1 MNKNNNFIL
10 KRIQNFLYSFYA
22 KEIEDARL
30 GEIYDGLVKALM
42 QDIGKYW
49 SKSKKS
55 FDDKEV
61 YLLSFEYS
69 PGKFIENAIESL
81 DYKKEVDECLKLLN
95 ISMVDLLNYE
105 KEASLGN
112 SDIGIGSWYLMKEL
126 SKNKIKSMAYAL
138 RYESGGMKQVIRD
151 GRQFINPNEWLSV
164 GYKWEHKKAFS
175 YLLNIEGKKTKAV
188 AYDMPIF
195 NNENNFVNTLRLWK
209 AESINKIDYLNL
221 SSGDFKS
228 AYDDYIDNNSLTQFL
243 YLDNS
248 TYEGKLFRLK
258 QEYFYSVSTIQD
270 IFRRYFKKNRD
281 IRDIKNKIK
290 IILAD
295 IHPSLAIIEFIRALN
310 QGYNLEIKECI
321 EISKKVFVHIGFL
334 VTSDSKESY
343 DLSLIKSIDSSFY
356 DIILKLDDFVK
367 ENRNLSIIEDDQLK
381 YDRINYCFVDS
392 YYYLS
397 KIFVDNY
404 KEEGVKFSY
413 LNFGVDRYLYSD
425 SNNLLFK
432 KSLENYGINIVNKD
446 SVRKLENFKNY
457 NVFYDEI
464 EEVKF
469 KNKLNLIKEFKLDG
483 FDRVNPYSIFD
494 MQLAMFHEAKRQ
506 LLNAISIASIYYKLK
521 DNSNILISPTTY
533 IFSGKAND
541 GYFMAKEI
549 IKFILALKHMI
560 DKDKLIKEK
569 LKIIFIEDANVERL
583 RKIYPAC
590 DLYSNLSLPIFDN
603 QSFHMLNSIFNLSNV
618 ISSKGGIISNIE
630 KKNEIYTFGE
640 TYEEIEK
647 IKNEHAYDAR
657 EFYYKNYIIKRT
669 IDNLINEDYSNL
681 PYNFKNIYDYLISYN
696 DSFFIF
702 KDHDSLL
709 DMRFK
714 ISKDYLDKKKWI
726 DKEIDNILW
735 ANEFNLDKN
744 LEKLK

>member
-1 MNKNNNFIL
+1 
-10 KRIQNFLYSFYA
+10 
-22 KEIEDARL
+22 
-30 GEIYDGLVKALM
+30 
-42 QDIGKYW
+42 
-49 SKSKKS
+49 
-55 FDDKEV
+55 
-61 YLLSFEYS
+61 
-69 PGKFIENAIESL
+69 
-81 DYKKEVDECLKLLN
+81 
-95 ISMVDLLNYE
+95 
-105 KEASLGN
+105 
-112 SDIGIGSWYLMKEL
+112 
-126 SKNKIKSMAYAL
+126 
-138 RYESGGMKQVIRD
+138 
-151 GRQFINPNEWLSV
+151 
-164 GYKWEHKKAFS
+164 
-175 YLLNIEGKKTKAV
+175 
-188 AYDMPIF
+188 MPIF

-310 QGYNLEIKECI
+310 QGYDVEIKECI

-343 DLSLIKSIDSSFY
+343 DLSMIKSIDSSFY
-356 DIILKLDDFVK
+356 DIILELDDFFK
-367 ENRNLSIIEDDQLK
+367 ENRNLSIIEDEQLK
-381 YDRINYCFVDS
+381 YDRLNYCFVDS

-432 KSLENYGINIVNKD
+432 KSLENYGINVVNKD
-446 SVRKLENFKNY
+446 SIRKLENFKNY
-457 NVFYDEI
+457 KVFYDEI

-469 KNKLNLIKEFKLDG
+469 KNKLKLIKEFKLDG

-630 KKNEIYTFGE
+630 KKNEIYTFGQ

-647 IKNEHAYDAR
+647 IKNENAYDAR
-657 EFYYKNYIIKRT
+657 EFYYKNDIIKRT

>member
-42 QDIGKYW
+42 QDIGKNW

-55 FDDKEV
+55 LENKEV

-69 PGKFIENAIESL
+69 PGKFIENIVESL
-81 DYKKEVDECLKLLN
+81 GYKKEVDDCLKMLD
-95 ISMVDLLNYE
+95 ISMEDLLNYE

-126 SKNKIKSMAYAL
+126 SKNKIKSIAYAL
-138 RYESGGMKQVIRD
+138 RYESGGMKQLIRD
-151 GRQFINPNEWLSV
+151 GRQFVNPNEWLSV
-164 GYKWEHKKAFS
+164 GSKWEHKKAFS

-195 NNENNFVNTLRLWK
+195 NNENKFVNTLRLWK
-209 AESINKIDYLNL
+209 AESINKVDYVNL

-228 AYDDYIDNNSLTQFL
+228 AYEDYINNNSLTQFL

-258 QEYFYSVSTIQD
+258 QEYFYSVSTVQD
-270 IFRRYFKKNRD
+270 IFRRYFKKNHD
-281 IRDIKNKIK
+281 LKNIKSKIK

-295 IHPSLAIIEFIRALN
+295 IHPSLAIIEFIRTLN
-310 QGYNLEIKECI
+310 QGYKLEIKECV
-321 EISKKVFVHIGFL
+321 EISKKIFVHIGFL
-334 VTSDSKESY
+334 ITPDSKESY
-343 DLSLIKSIDSSFY
+343 DISMIKSIDKSFY

-367 ENRNLSIIEDDQLK
+367 ENLNLSIIENGQLR
-381 YDRINYCFVDS
+381 YDRLNYCFVHD

-397 KIFVDNY
+397 KTFVDNY
-404 KEEGVKFSY
+404 KENGANFSY
-413 LNFGVDRYLYSD
+413 LNFGVDRHLYAD
-425 SNNLLFK
+425 SNNILLK
-432 KSLENYGINIVNKD
+432 KSLEKYGINITNKE
-446 SVRKLENFKNY
+446 SLRKIENLKNCKD
-457 NVFYDEI
+457 FCDEVEDI
-464 EEVKF
+464 KF
-469 KNKLNLIKEFKLDG
+469 KNKLNLIKQFKLDQ
-483 FDRVNPYSIFD
+483 FDRINPYSIFD

-506 LLNAISIASIYYKLK
+506 LLNAISIASTYYNLK
-521 DNSNILISPTTY
+521 DNANIFISPTTY

-569 LKIIFIEDANVERL
+569 LKIIFIEDANVEKL

-590 DLYSNLSLPIFDN
+590 DIYSNLSLPIYDN
-603 QSFHMLNSIFNLSNV
+603 QSFHMLNSIFNMANV
-618 ISSKGGIISNIE
+618 LSSKGGIISNIE
-630 KKNEIYTFGE
+630 KKNEIYTFGK

-647 IKNEHAYDAR
+647 IRNENTYDAR
-657 EFYYKNYIIKRT
+657 EFYYKNHLLKRT

-681 PYNFKNIYDYLISYN
+681 PYNFKNIYDYLISFN

-709 DMRFK
+709 DLRFK
-714 ISKDYLDKKKWI
+714 ISTDYLDKEKWI

-735 ANEFNLDKN
+735 ANEFNLDEN

>member
-10 KRIQNFLYSFYA
+10 KRIQSFLYSFYA

-30 GEIYDGLVKALM
+30 GEIYDALVKALM
-42 QDIGKYW
+42 QDIGKNW

-55 FDDKEV
+55 LENKEV

-69 PGKFIENAIESL
+69 PGKFIENIVESL
-81 DYKKEVDECLKLLN
+81 GYKKEVDDCLKMLD
-95 ISMVDLLNYE
+95 ISMEDLLNYE

-126 SKNKIKSMAYAL
+126 SKNKIKSIAYAL

-151 GRQFINPNEWLSV
+151 GRQFVNPNEWLSV
-164 GYKWEHKKAFS
+164 VSKWEHKKAFS

-195 NNENNFVNTLRLWK
+195 NNKNKFVNTLRLWK
-209 AESINKIDYLNL
+209 AESINKVDYMNL

-228 AYDDYIDNNSLTQFL
+228 AYDDYINNNSLTQFL

-258 QEYFYSVSTIQD
+258 QEYFYSVSTVQD
-270 IFRRYFKKNRD
+270 IFRRYFKKNHD
-281 IRDIKNKIK
+281 LKNIKNKIK

-295 IHPSLAIIEFIRALN
+295 IHPSLAIIEFIRTLN
-310 QGYNLEIKECI
+310 QGYKLEIKECV
-321 EISKKVFVHIGFL
+321 EISKKIFVHIGFL
-334 VTSDSKESY
+334 ITPDSKESY
-343 DLSLIKSIDSSFY
+343 DISMIKSIDKSFY

-367 ENRNLSIIEDDQLK
+367 ENLNLSIIENGQLR
-381 YDRINYCFVDS
+381 YDRLNYCFVHD

-397 KIFVDNY
+397 KTFVDNY
-404 KEEGVKFSY
+404 RENGANFSY
-413 LNFGVDRYLYSD
+413 LNFGVDRHLYAD
-425 SNNLLFK
+425 SNNILLK
-432 KSLENYGINIVNKD
+432 KSLEKYGINIANKE
-446 SVRKLENFKNY
+446 SLRKIENLKNCRD
-457 NVFYDEI
+457 FCDEVEDI
-464 EEVKF
+464 KF
-469 KNKLNLIKEFKLDG
+469 KNKLNLIKQFNLDQ
-483 FDRVNPYSIFD
+483 FDRINPYSIFD

-506 LLNAISIASIYYKLK
+506 LLNAISIASTYYNLK
-521 DNSNILISPTTY
+521 DNANIFISPTTY

-569 LKIIFIEDANVERL
+569 LKIIFIEDANVEKL

-590 DLYSNLSLPIFDN
+590 DIYSNLSLPIYDN
-603 QSFHMLNSIFNLSNV
+603 QSFHMLNSIFNMANV
-618 ISSKGGIISNIE
+618 LSSKGGIISNIE
-630 KKNEIYTFGE
+630 KKNDIYTFGK

-647 IKNEHAYDAR
+647 IRNENTYDAR
-657 EFYYKNYIIKRT
+657 EFYYKNHLLKRT

-681 PYNFKNIYDYLISYN
+681 PYNFKNIYDYLISFN

-702 KDHDSLL
+702 NDHDSLL
-709 DMRFK
+709 DIRFK
-714 ISKDYLDKKKWI
+714 ISNDYLNKEKWI

-735 ANEFNLDKN
+735 ANEFNLDEN

>member
-1 MNKNNNFIL
+1 MNKENNFIL

-30 GEIYDGLVKALM
+30 SEIYDGLVKALM
-42 QDIGKYW
+42 QDIGKNW

-55 FDDKEV
+55 LKNKEV

-69 PGKFIENAIESL
+69 PGKFIENAIKSL
-81 DYKKEVDECLKLLN
+81 GYSKEVDECLKILN
-95 ISMVDLLNYE
+95 ISMKDLVNYE

-126 SKNKIKSMAYAL
+126 SKNKIKAMAYAL
-138 RYESGGMKQVIRD
+138 RYESGGMKQEIRD
-151 GRQFINPNEWLSV
+151 GEQFINPNEWLYM
-164 GYKWEHKKAFS
+164 GNKWEHKKAFS
-175 YLLNIEGKKTKAV
+175 YILNIENKKVKAV

-228 AYDDYIDNNSLTQFL
+228 AYNDYIDNNSLTQFL

-258 QEYFYSVSTIQD
+258 QEYFYVVATIQD
-270 IFRRYFKKNRD
+270 IFRRFFKKND
-281 IRDIKNKIK
+281 DIKSIKDKFK

-295 IHPSLAIIEFIRALN
+295 IHPSLAIVEFIRSLN
-310 QGYNLEIKECI
+310 EGYGLEISECVNMSKEI
-321 EISKKVFVHIGFL
+321 FSHIGFL
-334 VTSDSKESY
+334 ITPDSKESY
-343 DLSLIKSIDSSFY
+343 DLSMLKSVDESY
-356 DIILKLDDFVK
+356 YNIILKLNDFAI
-367 ENRNLSIIEDDQLK
+367 ENLGDFIIENNQLR
-381 YDRINYCFVDS
+381 YDRLNSCFVGK
-392 YYYLS
+392 YFYLS
-397 KIFVDNY
+397 KIFIENY
-404 KEEGVKFSY
+404 MKDKKEFSY
-413 LNFGVDRYLYSD
+413 LNFGIDRYLYSD
-425 SNNLLFK
+425 SNNFYLKEILNK
-432 KSLENYGINIVNKD
+432 YQININDKI
-446 SVRKLENFKNY
+446 SLKKLENLKGNKD
-457 NVFYDEI
+457 FYDEI

-469 KNKLNLIKEFKLDG
+469 KNKLELIKYFKMNERDLI
-483 FDRVNPYSIFD
+483 NPYSIFD
-494 MQLAMFHEAKRQ
+494 MQLEIFHEAKRQ
-506 LLNAISIASIYYKLK
+506 LLNAISIASNYYNLK
-521 DNSNILISPTTY
+521 ENSNIFIPPTTY

-569 LKIIFIEDANVERL
+569 LKIIFIEDANVENF

-590 DLYSNLSLPIFDN
+590 DIYSNLTLPLFEN
-603 QSFHMLNSIFNLSNV
+603 QSFHILNSIFNFSNV
-618 ISSKGGIISNIE
+618 LSTRAGIIYNID
-630 KKNEIYTFGE
+630 KKNKIYTFGE

-647 IKNEHAYDAR
+647 NKNSYNAR
-657 EFYYKNYIIKRT
+657 DFYYKNDIIKRT
-669 IDNLINEDYSNL
+669 VDNLINENYSNL

-709 DMRFK
+709 DTRFK
-714 ISKDYLDKKKWI
+714 VSMDYLDKKKWI
-726 DKEIDNILW
+726 DQEIDNILW
-735 ANEFNLDKN
+735 ANEFNLDKT

>member
-95 ISMVDLLNYE
+95 ISMEDLLNYE

-112 SDIGIGSWYLMKEL
+112 SDIGIGSWYLMNEL

-164 GYKWEHKKAFS
+164 GNKWEHKKAFS

-228 AYDDYIDNNSLTQFL
+228 AYVDYIDNNSLTQFL

-321 EISKKVFVHIGFL
+321 EISKKVFIHIGFL

-367 ENRNLSIIEDDQLK
+367 ENKNLSIIENDQLK
-381 YDRINYCFVDS
+381 YDRLNYCFVDS

-446 SVRKLENFKNY
+446 SIRKLENFKNY

-640 TYEEIEK
+640 TYKEIEK
-647 IKNEHAYDAR
+647 IKNENAYDAR
-657 EFYYKNYIIKRT
+657 EFYYKNDIIKRT

>member
-42 QDIGKYW
+42 QDIGKNW
-49 SKSKKS
+49 SKSKKT
-55 FDDKEV
+55 FKNKEV

-69 PGKFIENAIESL
+69 PGKFIENSIESL
-81 DYKKEVDECLKLLN
+81 DYKKEVNECLKLLN
-95 ISMVDLLNYE
+95 ISMEDLLNYE

-112 SDIGIGSWYLMKEL
+112 SDIGIGSWYLMNEL

-138 RYESGGMKQVIRD
+138 RYESGGMKQVIKD

-164 GYKWEHKKAFS
+164 GNKWEHKKAFS
-175 YLLNIEGKKTKAV
+175 YILNIEGKKTKAV

-195 NNENNFVNTLRLWK
+195 NNENNFVNTLRLRK

-228 AYDDYIDNNSLTQFL
+228 AYDDYINNNSLTQFL

-270 IFRRYFKKNRD
+270 IFRRYFKKNHD
-281 IRDIKNKIK
+281 IKDIKNKIK

-310 QGYNLEIKECI
+310 QGYNLEINECI

-334 VTSDSKESY
+334 LTSDSKESY
-343 DLSLIKSIDSSFY
+343 DLSMIKSIDSSLY

-367 ENRNLSIIEDDQLK
+367 ENQNLSIIEYGQLK

-397 KIFVDNY
+397 KIFIDNY

-432 KSLENYGINIVNKD
+432 KSLENYGINITNKD
-446 SVRKLENFKNY
+446 SVRKLGNFKNY
-457 NVFYDEI
+457 KAFYDEM

-469 KNKLNLIKEFKLDG
+469 KNKLNLIKEFKLNE

-590 DLYSNLSLPIFDN
+590 DIYSNLSLPIFDN

-618 ISSKGGIISNIE
+618 LSSKGGIISNIDKE
-630 KKNEIYTFGE
+630 NEIYTFGQA
-640 TYEEIEK
+640 YEEIEK
-647 IKNEHAYDAR
+647 IKNENTYDAR
-657 EFYYKNYIIKRT
+657 EFYYKNDIIKRT

-709 DMRFK
+709 DMRFE

-744 LEKLK
+744 LEKFK

>member
-10 KRIQNFLYSFYA
+10 KRIQSFLYSFYA

-42 QDIGKYW
+42 QDIGKNW

-55 FDDKEV
+55 LENKEV

-69 PGKFIENAIESL
+69 PGKFIENIVESL
-81 DYKKEVDECLKLLN
+81 GYKKEVDDCLKMLD
-95 ISMVDLLNYE
+95 ISMENLLNYE

-126 SKNKIKSMAYAL
+126 SKNKIKSIAYAL

-151 GRQFINPNEWLSV
+151 GRQFVNPNEWLSV
-164 GYKWEHKKAFS
+164 VSKWEHKKAFS

-195 NNENNFVNTLRLWK
+195 NNKNKFVNTLRLWK
-209 AESINKIDYLNL
+209 AESINKVDYMNL

-228 AYDDYIDNNSLTQFL
+228 AYDDYINNNSLTQFL

-258 QEYFYSVSTIQD
+258 QEYFYSVSTVQD
-270 IFRRYFKKNRD
+270 IFRRYFKKNHD
-281 IRDIKNKIK
+281 LKNIKNKIK

-295 IHPSLAIIEFIRALN
+295 IHPSLAIIEFIRTLN
-310 QGYNLEIKECI
+310 QGYKLEIKECV
-321 EISKKVFVHIGFL
+321 EISKKIFVHIGFL
-334 VTSDSKESY
+334 ITPDSKESY
-343 DLSLIKSIDSSFY
+343 DISMIKSIDKSFY

-367 ENRNLSIIEDDQLK
+367 ENLNLSIIENGQLR
-381 YDRINYCFVDS
+381 YDRLNYCFVHD

-397 KIFVDNY
+397 KTFVDNY
-404 KEEGVKFSY
+404 RENGANFSY
-413 LNFGVDRYLYSD
+413 LNFGVDRHLYAD
-425 SNNLLFK
+425 SNNILLK
-432 KSLENYGINIVNKD
+432 KSLEKYGINIANKE
-446 SVRKLENFKNY
+446 SLRKIENLKNCRD
-457 NVFYDEI
+457 FCDEVEDI
-464 EEVKF
+464 KF
-469 KNKLNLIKEFKLDG
+469 KNKLNLIKQFNLDQ
-483 FDRVNPYSIFD
+483 FDRINPYSIFD

-506 LLNAISIASIYYKLK
+506 LLNAISIASTYYNLK
-521 DNSNILISPTTY
+521 DNANIFISPTTY

-569 LKIIFIEDANVERL
+569 LKIIFIEDANVEKL

-590 DLYSNLSLPIFDN
+590 DIYSNLSLPIYDN
-603 QSFHMLNSIFNLSNV
+603 QSFHMLNSIFNMANV
-618 ISSKGGIISNIE
+618 LSSKGGIISNIE
-630 KKNEIYTFGE
+630 KKNDIYTFGK

-647 IKNEHAYDAR
+647 IRNENTYDAR
-657 EFYYKNYIIKRT
+657 EFYYKNHLLKRT

-681 PYNFKNIYDYLISYN
+681 PYNFKNIYDYLISFN

-702 KDHDSLL
+702 NDHDSLL
-709 DMRFK
+709 DIRYK
-714 ISKDYLDKKKWI
+714 ISNDYLNKEKWI

-735 ANEFNLDKN
+735 ANEFNLDEN

>member
-95 ISMVDLLNYE
+95 ISMEDLLNYE

-138 RYESGGMKQVIRD
+138 RYESGEMKQVIRD

-164 GYKWEHKKAFS
+164 GNKWEHKKAFS
-175 YLLNIEGKKTKAV
+175 YILNIEGKKTKAV

-270 IFRRYFKKNRD
+270 IFRRYFKKNHD
-281 IRDIKNKIK
+281 IKDIKNKIK

-310 QGYNLEIKECI
+310 QGYDVEIKECI

-343 DLSLIKSIDSSFY
+343 DLSMIKSIDSSFY
-356 DIILKLDDFVK
+356 DIILELDDFLK
-367 ENRNLSIIEDDQLK
+367 ENRNLSIIEDEQLK
-381 YDRINYCFVDS
+381 YDRLNYCFVDS

-432 KSLENYGINIVNKD
+432 KSLKNYGINVVNKD
-446 SVRKLENFKNY
+446 SIRKLENFKNY
-457 NVFYDEI
+457 KVFYDEI

-630 KKNEIYTFGE
+630 KKNEIYTFGQ

-647 IKNEHAYDAR
+647 IKNENAYDAR
-657 EFYYKNYIIKRT
+657 EFYYKNDIIKRT

>member
-42 QDIGKYW
+42 QDIGKNW
-49 SKSKKS
+49 SKSKKT
-55 FDDKEV
+55 FKNKEV

-69 PGKFIENAIESL
+69 LGKFIENAIESL
-81 DYKKEVDECLKLLN
+81 DYKKEVNECLKLLN
-95 ISMVDLLNYE
+95 ISMEDLLNYE

-112 SDIGIGSWYLMKEL
+112 SDIGIGSWYLMKEF

-138 RYESGGMKQVIRD
+138 RYESGEMKQVIRD

-164 GYKWEHKKAFS
+164 GNKWEHKKAFS
-175 YLLNIEGKKTKAV
+175 YILNIEGKKTKAV

-310 QGYNLEIKECI
+310 QGYDVEIKECI

-343 DLSLIKSIDSSFY
+343 DLSMIKSIDSSFY
-356 DIILKLDDFVK
+356 DIILELDDFFK
-367 ENRNLSIIEDDQLK
+367 ENRNLSIIEDEQLK
-381 YDRINYCFVDS
+381 YDRLNYCFVDS

-432 KSLENYGINIVNKD
+432 KSLENYGINVVNKD
-446 SVRKLENFKNY
+446 SIRKLENFKNY
-457 NVFYDEI
+457 KVFYDEI

-469 KNKLNLIKEFKLDG
+469 KNKLKLIKEFKLDG

-630 KKNEIYTFGE
+630 KKNEIYTFGQ

-647 IKNEHAYDAR
+647 IKNENAYDAR
-657 EFYYKNYIIKRT
+657 EFYYKNDIIKRT

>member
-42 QDIGKYW
+42 QDIGKNW
-49 SKSKKS
+49 SKSKKT
-55 FDDKEV
+55 FKDKEV

-81 DYKKEVDECLKLLN
+81 DYKKEVNECLKLLN
-95 ISMVDLLNYE
+95 ISMEDLLNYE

-112 SDIGIGSWYLMKEL
+112 SDIGIGSWYLMNEL

-138 RYESGGMKQVIRD
+138 RYESGGMKQVIKD

-164 GYKWEHKKAFS
+164 GNKWEHKKAFS
-175 YLLNIEGKKTKAV
+175 YILNIEGKKTKAV

-195 NNENNFVNTLRLWK
+195 NNENNFVNTLRLRK

-228 AYDDYIDNNSLTQFL
+228 AYDDYINNNSLTQFL

-270 IFRRYFKKNRD
+270 IFRRYFKKNHD
-281 IRDIKNKIK
+281 IKDIKNKIK

-310 QGYNLEIKECI
+310 QGYNLEINECI

-334 VTSDSKESY
+334 LTSDSKESY
-343 DLSLIKSIDSSFY
+343 DLSMIKSIDSSLY

-367 ENRNLSIIEDDQLK
+367 ENQNLSIIEDGWLK
-381 YDRINYCFVDS
+381 YDRLNYCFVDS

-397 KIFVDNY
+397 KIFIDNY

-432 KSLENYGINIVNKD
+432 KSLENYGINITNKD

-457 NVFYDEI
+457 KAFYDEM

-469 KNKLNLIKEFKLDG
+469 KNKLNLIKEFKLNE
-483 FDRVNPYSIFD
+483 FDKVNPYSIFD

-590 DLYSNLSLPIFDN
+590 DIYSNLSLPIFDN

-618 ISSKGGIISNIE
+618 LSSKGGIISNIDKE
-630 KKNEIYTFGE
+630 NEIYTFGQA
-640 TYEEIEK
+640 YEEIEK
-647 IKNEHAYDAR
+647 IKNENTYDAR
-657 EFYYKNYIIKRT
+657 EFYYKNDIIKRT

-709 DMRFK
+709 DMRFE

-744 LEKLK
+744 LEKFK

>member
-10 KRIQNFLYSFYA
+10 KRIQSFLYSFYA

-42 QDIGKYW
+42 QDIGKNW

-55 FDDKEV
+55 LENKEV

-69 PGKFIENAIESL
+69 PGKFIENIVESL
-81 DYKKEVDECLKLLN
+81 GYKKEVDDCLKMLD
-95 ISMVDLLNYE
+95 ISMEDLLNYE

-126 SKNKIKSMAYAL
+126 SKNKIKSIAYAL

-151 GRQFINPNEWLSV
+151 GRQFVNPNEWLSV
-164 GYKWEHKKAFS
+164 VSKWEHKKAFS

-195 NNENNFVNTLRLWK
+195 NNKNKFVNTLRLWK
-209 AESINKIDYLNL
+209 AESINKVDYMNL

-228 AYDDYIDNNSLTQFL
+228 AYDDYINNNSLTQFL

-258 QEYFYSVSTIQD
+258 QEYFYSVSTVQD
-270 IFRRYFKKNRD
+270 IFRRYFKKNHD
-281 IRDIKNKIK
+281 LKNIKNKIK

-295 IHPSLAIIEFIRALN
+295 IHPSLAIIEFIRTLN
-310 QGYNLEIKECI
+310 QGYKLEIKECV
-321 EISKKVFVHIGFL
+321 EISKKIFVHIGFL
-334 VTSDSKESY
+334 ITPDSKESY
-343 DLSLIKSIDSSFY
+343 DISMIKSIDKSFY

-367 ENRNLSIIEDDQLK
+367 ENLNLSIIENGQLR
-381 YDRINYCFVDS
+381 YDRLNYCFVHD

-397 KIFVDNY
+397 KTFVDNY
-404 KEEGVKFSY
+404 RENGANFSY
-413 LNFGVDRYLYSD
+413 LNFGVDRHLYAD
-425 SNNLLFK
+425 SNNILLK
-432 KSLENYGINIVNKD
+432 KSLEKYGINIANKE
-446 SVRKLENFKNY
+446 SLRKIENLKNCRD
-457 NVFYDEI
+457 FCDEVEDI
-464 EEVKF
+464 KF
-469 KNKLNLIKEFKLDG
+469 KNKLNLIKQFNLDQ
-483 FDRVNPYSIFD
+483 FDRINPYSIFD

-506 LLNAISIASIYYKLK
+506 LLNAISIASTYYNLK
-521 DNSNILISPTTY
+521 DNANIFISPTTY

-569 LKIIFIEDANVERL
+569 LKIIFIEDANVEKL

-590 DLYSNLSLPIFDN
+590 DIYSNLSLPIYDN
-603 QSFHMLNSIFNLSNV
+603 QSFHMLNSIFNMANV
-618 ISSKGGIISNIE
+618 LSSKGGIISNIE
-630 KKNEIYTFGE
+630 KKNDIYTFGK

-647 IKNEHAYDAR
+647 IRNENTYDAR
-657 EFYYKNYIIKRT
+657 EFYYKNHLLKRT

-681 PYNFKNIYDYLISYN
+681 PYNFKNIYDYLISFN

-702 KDHDSLL
+702 NDHDSLL
-709 DMRFK
+709 DIRYK
-714 ISKDYLDKKKWI
+714 ISNDYLNKEKWI

-735 ANEFNLDKN
+735 ANEFNLDEN

>member
-42 QDIGKYW
+42 QDIGKNW

-55 FDDKEV
+55 FKNKEV

-81 DYKKEVDECLKLLN
+81 DYKKEVNECLKLLN
-95 ISMVDLLNYE
+95 ISMEDLLNYE
-105 KEASLGN
+105 EEASLGN
-112 SDIGIGSWYLMKEL
+112 SDIGIGSWYLMNEL

-138 RYESGGMKQVIRD
+138 RYESGGMRQVIKD

-164 GYKWEHKKAFS
+164 GNKWEHKKAFS
-175 YLLNIEGKKTKAV
+175 YILNIEGKKTKAV

-228 AYDDYIDNNSLTQFL
+228 AYDDYINNNSLTQFL

-270 IFRRYFKKNRD
+270 IFRRYFKKNHD
-281 IRDIKNKIK
+281 IKDIKNKIK

-310 QGYNLEIKECI
+310 QGYNLEINECI

-334 VTSDSKESY
+334 LTSDSKESY
-343 DLSLIKSIDSSFY
+343 DLSMIKSIDSSLY
-356 DIILKLDDFVK
+356 DIILKLDNFVK
-367 ENRNLSIIEDDQLK
+367 ENQNLSIIEYGQLK
-381 YDRINYCFVDS
+381 YDRLNYCFVDS

-397 KIFVDNY
+397 KIFIDNY

-413 LNFGVDRYLYSD
+413 LNFGIDRYLYSD

-432 KSLENYGINIVNKD
+432 KSLENYGINITNKD
-446 SVRKLENFKNY
+446 SVRKLGNFKNY
-457 NVFYDEI
+457 KAFYDEM

-469 KNKLNLIKEFKLDG
+469 KNKLNLIKEFKLNE

-590 DLYSNLSLPIFDN
+590 DIYSNLSLPIFDN

-618 ISSKGGIISNIE
+618 LSSKGGIISNIDKE
-630 KKNEIYTFGE
+630 NEIYTFGQA
-640 TYEEIEK
+640 YEEIEK
-647 IKNEHAYDAR
+647 IKNENTYDAR
-657 EFYYKNYIIKRT
+657 EFYYKNDIIKRT

-702 KDHDSLL
+702 KDHDPLL
-709 DMRFK
+709 DMRFE

-744 LEKLK
+744 LEKFK

>member
-42 QDIGKYW
+42 QDIGKNW
-49 SKSKKS
+49 SKSKKTLKN
-55 FDDKEV
+55 KEV

-81 DYKKEVDECLKLLN
+81 DYKKEVNECLKLLN
-95 ISMVDLLNYE
+95 ISMEDLLNYE

-112 SDIGIGSWYLMKEL
+112 SDIGIGSWYLMNEL

-138 RYESGGMKQVIRD
+138 RYESGGMKQVIKD

-164 GYKWEHKKAFS
+164 GNKWEHKKAFS
-175 YLLNIEGKKTKAV
+175 YILNIEGKKTKAV

-228 AYDDYIDNNSLTQFL
+228 AYDDYINNNSLTQFL

-270 IFRRYFKKNRD
+270 IFRRYFKKNHD
-281 IRDIKNKIK
+281 IKYIKNKIK

-310 QGYNLEIKECI
+310 QGYNLEINECI

-334 VTSDSKESY
+334 LTSDSKESY
-343 DLSLIKSIDSSFY
+343 DLSMIKSIDSSLY

-367 ENRNLSIIEDDQLK
+367 ENQNLSIIEYGQLK
-381 YDRINYCFVDS
+381 YDRLNYCFVDS

-397 KIFVDNY
+397 KIFIDNY

-413 LNFGVDRYLYSD
+413 LNFGIDRYLYSD

-432 KSLENYGINIVNKD
+432 KSLENYGINITNKD

-630 KKNEIYTFGE
+630 KKNEIYTFGQ

-647 IKNEHAYDAR
+647 IKNENAYDAR
-657 EFYYKNYIIKRT
+657 EFYYKNDIIKRT

-714 ISKDYLDKKKWI
+714 IFKDYLDKKKWI
-726 DKEIDNILW
+726 DKDIDNILW

>member
-10 KRIQNFLYSFYA
+10 KRIQSFLYSFYA

-42 QDIGKYW
+42 QDIGKNW

-55 FDDKEV
+55 LENKEV

-69 PGKFIENAIESL
+69 PGKFIENIVESL
-81 DYKKEVDECLKLLN
+81 GYKKEVDDCLKMLD
-95 ISMVDLLNYE
+95 ISMEDLLNYE

-126 SKNKIKSMAYAL
+126 SKNKIKSIAYAL

-151 GRQFINPNEWLSV
+151 GRQFVNPNEWLSV
-164 GYKWEHKKAFS
+164 GNKWEHKKAFS
-175 YLLNIEGKKTKAV
+175 YILNIEGKKTKAV

-195 NNENNFVNTLRLWK
+195 NNENKFVNTLRLWK
-209 AESINKIDYLNL
+209 AESINKVDYMNL

-228 AYDDYIDNNSLTQFL
+228 AYEDYINNNSLTQFL

-258 QEYFYSVSTIQD
+258 QEYFYSVSTVQD
-270 IFRRYFKKNRD
+270 IFRRYFKKNHD
-281 IRDIKNKIK
+281 LKNIKNKIK

-295 IHPSLAIIEFIRALN
+295 IHPSLAIIEFIRTLN
-310 QGYNLEIKECI
+310 QGYKLEIKECV
-321 EISKKVFVHIGFL
+321 EISKKIFVHIGFL
-334 VTSDSKESY
+334 ITPDSKESY
-343 DLSLIKSIDSSFY
+343 DISMIKSIDKSFY

-367 ENRNLSIIEDDQLK
+367 ENLNLSIIENGQLR
-381 YDRINYCFVDS
+381 YDRLNYCFVHD

-397 KIFVDNY
+397 KTFVDNY
-404 KEEGVKFSY
+404 RENGANFSY
-413 LNFGVDRYLYSD
+413 LNFGVDRHLYAD
-425 SNNLLFK
+425 SNNILLK
-432 KSLENYGINIVNKD
+432 KSLEKYGINITNKE
-446 SVRKLENFKNY
+446 SLRKIENLKNCRD
-457 NVFYDEI
+457 FYDEVEDI
-464 EEVKF
+464 KF
-469 KNKLNLIKEFKLDG
+469 NNKLNLIKHFKLDQ
-483 FDRVNPYSIFD
+483 FDRINPYSIFD

-506 LLNAISIASIYYKLK
+506 LLNAISIASTYYNLK
-521 DNSNILISPTTY
+521 DNANIFISPTTY

-569 LKIIFIEDANVERL
+569 LKIIFIEDANVEKL

-590 DLYSNLSLPIFDN
+590 DIYSNLSLPIYDN
-603 QSFHMLNSIFNLSNV
+603 QSFHMLNSIFNMANV
-618 ISSKGGIISNIE
+618 LSSKGGIISNIE
-630 KKNEIYTFGE
+630 KKNEIYTFGK

-647 IKNEHAYDAR
+647 IRNENTYDAR
-657 EFYYKNYIIKRT
+657 EFYYKNHLLKRT

-681 PYNFKNIYDYLISYN
+681 PYNFKNIYDYLISFN

-702 KDHDSLL
+702 NDHDSLL
-709 DMRFK
+709 DIRFK
-714 ISKDYLDKKKWI
+714 ISNDYLDKEKWI
-726 DKEIDNILW
+726 DKEIDNIIW
-735 ANEFNLDKN
+735 ANEFNLDEN

>member
-10 KRIQNFLYSFYA
+10 KRIQSFLYSFYA

-42 QDIGKYW
+42 QDIGKNW

-55 FDDKEV
+55 LENKEV

-69 PGKFIENAIESL
+69 PGKFIENIVESL
-81 DYKKEVDECLKLLN
+81 GYKKEVDDCLKMLD
-95 ISMVDLLNYE
+95 ISMEDLLNYE

-126 SKNKIKSMAYAL
+126 SKNKIKSIAYAL

-151 GRQFINPNEWLSV
+151 GRQFVNPNEWLSV
-164 GYKWEHKKAFS
+164 GSKWEHKKAFS

-195 NNENNFVNTLRLWK
+195 NNENKFVNTLRLWK
-209 AESINKIDYLNL
+209 AESINKVDYMNL
-221 SSGDFKS
+221 SIGDFKS
-228 AYDDYIDNNSLTQFL
+228 AYDDYINNNSLTQFL

-258 QEYFYSVSTIQD
+258 QEYFYSVSTVQD
-270 IFRRYFKKNRD
+270 IFRRYFKKNHD
-281 IRDIKNKIK
+281 LKNIKNQIK

-295 IHPSLAIIEFIRALN
+295 IHPSLAIIEFIRTLN
-310 QGYNLEIKECI
+310 QGYKLEIKECV
-321 EISKKVFVHIGFL
+321 EISKKIFVHIGFL
-334 VTSDSKESY
+334 ITPDSKESY
-343 DLSLIKSIDSSFY
+343 DISMIKSINKSFY

-367 ENRNLSIIEDDQLK
+367 ENLNLSIIENGQLR
-381 YDRINYCFVDS
+381 YDRLIYCFVND

-397 KIFVDNY
+397 KTFVDNY
-404 KEEGVKFSY
+404 RENGSNFSF
-413 LNFGVDRYLYSD
+413 LNFGVDRHLYAD
-425 SNNLLFK
+425 SNNILLK
-432 KSLENYGINIVNKD
+432 KSLEKYGINITNKE
-446 SVRKLENFKNY
+446 SLRKIGNLKNCK
-457 NVFYDEI
+457 NFYDEVEDI
-464 EEVKF
+464 KF
-469 KNKLNLIKEFKLDG
+469 KNKLNLIKHFKLDQ
-483 FDRVNPYSIFD
+483 FDRINPYSIFD

-506 LLNAISIASIYYKLK
+506 LLNAISIASTYYNLK
-521 DNSNILISPTTY
+521 DNANIFISPTTY

-569 LKIIFIEDANVERL
+569 LKIIFIEDANVEKL

-590 DLYSNLSLPIFDN
+590 DVYSNLSLPIYDN
-603 QSFHMLNSIFNLSNV
+603 QSFHMLNSIFNMANV
-618 ISSKGGIISNIE
+618 LSSKGGIISNID
-630 KKNEIYTFGE
+630 KKNEIYTFGK

-647 IKNEHAYDAR
+647 IRNENTYDAR
-657 EFYYKNYIIKRT
+657 EFYYKNHLLKRT

-681 PYNFKNIYDYLISYN
+681 PYNFKNIYDYSISFN

-709 DMRFK
+709 DLRFK
-714 ISKDYLDKKKWI
+714 ISTDYLDKEKWI

-735 ANEFNLDKN
+735 ANEFNLDEN

>member
-10 KRIQNFLYSFYA
+10 KRIQSFLYSFYA

-42 QDIGKYW
+42 QDIGKNW

-55 FDDKEV
+55 LENKEV

-69 PGKFIENAIESL
+69 PGKFIENIVESL
-81 DYKKEVDECLKLLN
+81 GYKKEVDDCLKMLD
-95 ISMVDLLNYE
+95 ISMEDLLNYE

-126 SKNKIKSMAYAL
+126 SKNKIKSIAYAL

-151 GRQFINPNEWLSV
+151 GRQFVNPNEWLSV
-164 GYKWEHKKAFS
+164 GSKWEHKKAFS

-195 NNENNFVNTLRLWK
+195 NNENKFVNTLRLWK
-209 AESINKIDYLNL
+209 AESINKVDYMNL
-221 SSGDFKS
+221 SIGDFKS
-228 AYDDYIDNNSLTQFL
+228 AYDDYINNNSLTQFL

-258 QEYFYSVSTIQD
+258 QEYFYSVSTVQY
-270 IFRRYFKKNRD
+270 IFRRYFKKNHD
-281 IRDIKNKIK
+281 LKNIKNQIK

-295 IHPSLAIIEFIRALN
+295 IHPSLAIIEFIRTLN
-310 QGYNLEIKECI
+310 QGYKLEIKECV
-321 EISKKVFVHIGFL
+321 EISKKIFVHIGFL
-334 VTSDSKESY
+334 ITPDSKESY
-343 DLSLIKSIDSSFY
+343 DISMIKSINKSFY

-367 ENRNLSIIEDDQLK
+367 ENLNLSIIENGQLR
-381 YDRINYCFVDS
+381 YDRLIYCFVND

-397 KIFVDNY
+397 KTFVDNY
-404 KEEGVKFSY
+404 RENGSNFSF
-413 LNFGVDRYLYSD
+413 LNFGVDRHLYAD
-425 SNNLLFK
+425 SNNILLK
-432 KSLENYGINIVNKD
+432 KSLEKYGINITNKE
-446 SVRKLENFKNY
+446 SLRKIGNLKNCK
-457 NVFYDEI
+457 NFYDEVEDI
-464 EEVKF
+464 KF
-469 KNKLNLIKEFKLDG
+469 KNKLNLIKHFKLDQ
-483 FDRVNPYSIFD
+483 FDRINPYSIFD

-506 LLNAISIASIYYKLK
+506 LLNAISIASTYYNLK
-521 DNSNILISPTTY
+521 DNANIFISPTTY

-569 LKIIFIEDANVERL
+569 LKIIFIEDANVEKL

-590 DLYSNLSLPIFDN
+590 DVYSNLSLPIYDN
-603 QSFHMLNSIFNLSNV
+603 QSFHMLNSIFNMANV
-618 ISSKGGIISNIE
+618 LSSKGGIISNID
-630 KKNEIYTFGE
+630 KKNEIYTFGK

-647 IKNEHAYDAR
+647 IRNENTYDAR
-657 EFYYKNYIIKRT
+657 EFYYKNHLLKRT

-681 PYNFKNIYDYLISYN
+681 PYNFKNIYDYSISFN

-709 DMRFK
+709 DLRFK
-714 ISKDYLDKKKWI
+714 ISTDYLDKEKWI

-735 ANEFNLDKN
+735 ANEFNLDEN

>member
-10 KRIQNFLYSFYA
+10 KRIQSFLYSFYA

-42 QDIGKYW
+42 QDIGKNW

-55 FDDKEV
+55 LENKEV

-69 PGKFIENAIESL
+69 PGKFIENIVESL
-81 DYKKEVDECLKLLN
+81 GYKKEVDDCLKMLD
-95 ISMVDLLNYE
+95 ISMEDLLNYE

-126 SKNKIKSMAYAL
+126 SKNKIKSIAYAL

-151 GRQFINPNEWLSV
+151 GRQFVNPNEWLSV
-164 GYKWEHKKAFS
+164 GSKWEHKKAFS
-175 YLLNIEGKKTKAV
+175 YLLNIEVKKTKAV
-188 AYDMPIF
+188 AYDIPIF
-195 NNENNFVNTLRLWK
+195 NNENKFVNTLRLWK
-209 AESINKIDYLNL
+209 AESINKVDYMNL
-221 SSGDFKS
+221 SIGDFKS
-228 AYDDYIDNNSLTQFL
+228 AYDDYINNNSLTQFL

-258 QEYFYSVSTIQD
+258 QEYFYSVSTVQD
-270 IFRRYFKKNRD
+270 IFRRYFKKNHD
-281 IRDIKNKIK
+281 LKNIKNKIK

-295 IHPSLAIIEFIRALN
+295 IHPSLAIIEFIRTLN
-310 QGYNLEIKECI
+310 QGYKLEIKECVG
-321 EISKKVFVHIGFL
+321 ISKKIFVHIGFL
-334 VTSDSKESY
+334 ITPDSKESY
-343 DLSLIKSIDSSFY
+343 DISMIKSIDKSFY

-367 ENRNLSIIEDDQLK
+367 ENLNLSIIENGQLR
-381 YDRINYCFVDS
+381 YDRLIYCFVHD

-397 KIFVDNY
+397 KTFVDNY
-404 KEEGVKFSY
+404 RENGANFSF
-413 LNFGVDRYLYSD
+413 LNFGVDRHLYAD
-425 SNNLLFK
+425 SNNILLK
-432 KSLENYGINIVNKD
+432 KSLEKYVINITNKE
-446 SVRKLENFKNY
+446 SLRKIGNLKNCK
-457 NVFYDEI
+457 NFYDEVEDI
-464 EEVKF
+464 KF
-469 KNKLNLIKEFKLDG
+469 NNKLNLIKHFKLDQ
-483 FDRVNPYSIFD
+483 FDRINPYSIFD

-506 LLNAISIASIYYKLK
+506 LLNAISIASIYYNLK
-521 DNSNILISPTTY
+521 DNANIFISPTTY

-549 IKFILALKHMI
+549 IKFILAIKHMI

-569 LKIIFIEDANVERL
+569 LKIIFIEDANVEKL

-590 DLYSNLSLPIFDN
+590 DVYSNLSLPIYDN
-603 QSFHMLNSIFNLSNV
+603 QSFHMLNSIFNMANV
-618 ISSKGGIISNIE
+618 LSSKGGIISNID
-630 KKNEIYTFGE
+630 KKNEFYTFGK

-647 IKNEHAYDAR
+647 IRNENTYDAR
-657 EFYYKNYIIKRT
+657 EFYYKNHLLKRT

-681 PYNFKNIYDYLISYN
+681 PYNFKNIYDYLISFN

-702 KDHDSLL
+702 KDHDSIL
-709 DMRFK
+709 DLRFK
-714 ISKDYLDKKKWI
+714 ISTDYLDKEKWI

-735 ANEFNLDKN
+735 ANEFNLDEN

>member
-10 KRIQNFLYSFYA
+10 KRIQSFLYSFYA
-22 KEIEDARL
+22 KEIEDAKL

-42 QDIGKYW
+42 QDIGKNW

-55 FDDKEV
+55 LENKEV

-69 PGKFIENAIESL
+69 PGKFIENIVESL
-81 DYKKEVDECLKLLN
+81 GYKKEVDDCLKMLD
-95 ISMVDLLNYE
+95 ISMEDLLNYE

-126 SKNKIKSMAYAL
+126 SKNKIKSIAYAL

-151 GRQFINPNEWLSV
+151 GRQFVNPNEWLSV
-164 GYKWEHKKAFS
+164 GSKWEHKKAFS

-195 NNENNFVNTLRLWK
+195 NNENKFVNTLRLWK
-209 AESINKIDYLNL
+209 AESINKVDYMNL
-221 SSGDFKS
+221 SIGDFKS
-228 AYDDYIDNNSLTQFL
+228 AYDDYINNNSLTQFL

-258 QEYFYSVSTIQD
+258 QEYFYSVSTVQD
-270 IFRRYFKKNRD
+270 IFRRYFKKNHD
-281 IRDIKNKIK
+281 LKNIKNKIK

-295 IHPSLAIIEFIRALN
+295 IHPSLAIIEFIRTLN
-310 QGYNLEIKECI
+310 QGYKLEIKECV
-321 EISKKVFVHIGFL
+321 EISKKIFVHIGFL
-334 VTSDSKESY
+334 ITPDSKESY
-343 DLSLIKSIDSSFY
+343 DISMIKLIDKSFY

-367 ENRNLSIIEDDQLK
+367 ENLNLSIIENGQLR
-381 YDRINYCFVDS
+381 YDRLIYCFVHD

-397 KIFVDNY
+397 KTFVDNY
-404 KEEGVKFSY
+404 RENGANFSF
-413 LNFGVDRYLYSD
+413 LNFGVDRHLYAD
-425 SNNLLFK
+425 SNNLLLK
-432 KSLENYGINIVNKD
+432 KSLEKYGINITNKE
-446 SVRKLENFKNY
+446 SLRKIRNLKNCK
-457 NVFYDEI
+457 NFYDEVEDI
-464 EEVKF
+464 KF
-469 KNKLNLIKEFKLDG
+469 KNKLKLIKHFKLDQ
-483 FDRVNPYSIFD
+483 FDRINPYSIFD

-506 LLNAISIASIYYKLK
+506 LLNAISIASTYYNLK
-521 DNSNILISPTTY
+521 DNANIFISPTTY

-569 LKIIFIEDANVERL
+569 LKIIFIEDTNVEKL

-590 DLYSNLSLPIFDN
+590 DVYSNLSLPIYDN
-603 QSFHMLNSIFNLSNV
+603 QSFHMLNSIFNMANV
-618 ISSKGGIISNIE
+618 LSSKGGIISNID
-630 KKNEIYTFGE
+630 KKNEIYTFGK

-647 IKNEHAYDAR
+647 IRNENTYDAR
-657 EFYYKNYIIKRT
+657 EFYYKNHLLKRT

-681 PYNFKNIYDYLISYN
+681 PYNFKNIYDYLISFN

-709 DMRFK
+709 DLRFK
-714 ISKDYLDKKKWI
+714 ISTDYLDKEKWI

-735 ANEFNLDKN
+735 ANEFNLDEN

>member
-1 MNKNNNFIL
+1 MNTNNNFIL
-10 KRIQNFLYSFYA
+10 KRIQSFLYSFYA

-42 QDIGKYW
+42 QDIGKNW
-49 SKSKKS
+49 SKSKKNYEG
-55 FDDKEV
+55 KEV

-81 DYKKEVDECLKLLN
+81 GYKKEFYECLEILDITMN
-95 ISMVDLLNYE
+95 DLLNYE

-126 SKNKIKSMAYAL
+126 SKNKIKSVAYAL
-138 RYESGGMKQVIRD
+138 RYESGGMKQVIKD
-151 GRQFINPNEWLSV
+151 GRQFINPNEWLSF
-164 GYKWEHKKAFS
+164 GNKWEHKKAFS
-175 YLLNIEGKKTKAV
+175 YVLKIGEKKLRAV
-188 AYDMPIF
+188 AFDMPIF

-228 AYDDYIDNNSLTQFL
+228 AYDDYINNNSLTQFL

-248 TYEGKLFRLK
+248 TYEGQLFRLK

-270 IFRRYFKKNRD
+270 IFRRYFKKNQDLRN
-281 IRDIKNKIK
+281 IKNKIK
-290 IILAD
+290 IIIAD
-295 IHPSLAIIEFIRALN
+295 IHPSLAIIEFIRTLH
-310 QGYNLEIKECI
+310 QGYDIEIKECI
-321 EISKKVFVHIGFL
+321 EISKEIFDHVGFL
-334 VTSDSKESY
+334 VTPDSKESY
-343 DLSLIKSIDSSFY
+343 DLSMIKLIDKSYY
-356 DIILKLDDFVK
+356 DIIIKLDNYIK
-367 ENRNLSIIEDDQLK
+367 ESNDISIIEASQLR
-381 YDRINYCFVDS
+381 YDRINYCFTKNC
-392 YYYLS
+392 YYLS
-397 KIFVDNY
+397 KTFVDNY
-404 KEEGVKFSY
+404 KEETKFSC

-425 SNNLLFK
+425 SNNILLK
-432 KSLENYGINIVNKD
+432 KCLENYGINITNKD
-446 SVRKLENFKNY
+446 SVKKLENFKDY
-457 NVFYDEI
+457 NLLYDEI

-469 KNKLNLIKEFKLDG
+469 KNKLNLIKELKLNE
-483 FDRVNPYSIFD
+483 FARVNPYSIFD
-494 MQLAMFHEAKRQ
+494 MQLEMFHEAKRQ
-506 LLNAISIASIYYKLK
+506 LLNAMSIASIYYRLK

-541 GYFMAKEI
+541 GYFMAKET

-569 LKIIFIEDANVERL
+569 IKIIFIEDASVEKL

-590 DLYSNLSLPIFDN
+590 DIYSNLSLPIFDN
-603 QSFHMLNSIFNLSNV
+603 QSFHMLNSIFNFTNV
-618 ISSKGGIISNIE
+618 LSSKGGIISNIE
-630 KKNEIYTFGE
+630 KENGIYIFGQP
-640 TYEEIEK
+640 YEEIEK
-647 IKNEHAYDAR
+647 MNKEIIYDAS
-657 EFYYKNYIIKRT
+657 EYYYKNDIIKRT
-669 IDNLINEDYSNL
+669 IDSLINEDYSNL

-702 KDHDSLL
+702 KDHNSLL
-709 DMRFK
+709 DTRLE

-726 DKEIDNILW
+726 DQEIDNILW
-735 ANEFNLDKN
+735 ANEFNLDKD

>member
-10 KRIQNFLYSFYA
+10 KRIQSFLYSFYA

-42 QDIGKYW
+42 QDIGKNW
-49 SKSKKS
+49 SKAKKS
-55 FDDKEV
+55 LENKEV

-69 PGKFIENAIESL
+69 PGKFIENIVESL
-81 DYKKEVDECLKLLN
+81 GYKKEVDDCLKILD
-95 ISMVDLLNYE
+95 ISMEDLLNYE

-126 SKNKIKSMAYAL
+126 SKNKIKSIAYAL

-151 GRQFINPNEWLSV
+151 GRQFVNPNEWLSV
-164 GYKWEHKKAFS
+164 VSKWEHKKAFS

-195 NNENNFVNTLRLWK
+195 NNKNKFVNTLRLWK
-209 AESINKIDYLNL
+209 AESINKVDYMNL

-228 AYDDYIDNNSLTQFL
+228 AYDDYINNNSLTQFL

-258 QEYFYSVSTIQD
+258 QEYFYSVSTVQD
-270 IFRRYFKKNRD
+270 IFRRYFKKNHD
-281 IRDIKNKIK
+281 LKNIKNKIK

-295 IHPSLAIIEFIRALN
+295 IHPSLAIIEFIRTLN
-310 QGYNLEIKECI
+310 QGYKLEIKECV
-321 EISKKVFVHIGFL
+321 EISKKIFVHIGFL
-334 VTSDSKESY
+334 ITPDSKESY
-343 DLSLIKSIDSSFY
+343 DISMIKSIDKSFY

-367 ENRNLSIIEDDQLK
+367 ENLNLSIIENGQLR
-381 YDRINYCFVDS
+381 YDRLNYCFVHD

-397 KIFVDNY
+397 KTFVDNY
-404 KEEGVKFSY
+404 RENGANFSY
-413 LNFGVDRYLYSD
+413 LNFGVDRHLYAD
-425 SNNLLFK
+425 SNNILLK
-432 KSLENYGINIVNKD
+432 KSLEKYGINIANKE
-446 SVRKLENFKNY
+446 SLRKIENLKNCRD
-457 NVFYDEI
+457 FCDEVEDI
-464 EEVKF
+464 KF
-469 KNKLNLIKEFKLDG
+469 KNKLNLIKQFNLDQ
-483 FDRVNPYSIFD
+483 FDRINPYSIFD

-506 LLNAISIASIYYKLK
+506 LLNAISIASTYYNLK
-521 DNSNILISPTTY
+521 DNANIFISPTTY

-569 LKIIFIEDANVERL
+569 LKIIFIEDANVEKL

-590 DLYSNLSLPIFDN
+590 DIYSNLSLPIYDN
-603 QSFHMLNSIFNLSNV
+603 QSFHMLNSIFNMANV
-618 ISSKGGIISNIE
+618 LSSKGGIISNIE
-630 KKNEIYTFGE
+630 KKNDIYTFGK

-647 IKNEHAYDAR
+647 IRNENTYDAR
-657 EFYYKNYIIKRT
+657 EFYYKNHLLKRT

-681 PYNFKNIYDYLISYN
+681 PYNFKNIYDYLISFN

-702 KDHDSLL
+702 NDHDSLL
-709 DMRFK
+709 DIRFK
-714 ISKDYLDKKKWI
+714 ISNDYLNKEKWI

-735 ANEFNLDKN
+735 ANEFNLDEN

>member
-10 KRIQNFLYSFYA
+10 KRIQSFLYSFYA

-42 QDIGKYW
+42 QDIGKNW

-55 FDDKEV
+55 LENKEV

-69 PGKFIENAIESL
+69 PGKFIENIVESL
-81 DYKKEVDECLKLLN
+81 GYKKEVDDCLKILD
-95 ISMVDLLNYE
+95 ISMEDLLNYE

-126 SKNKIKSMAYAL
+126 SKNKIKSIAYAL

-151 GRQFINPNEWLSV
+151 GRQFVNPNEWLSV
-164 GYKWEHKKAFS
+164 VSKWEHKKAFS

-195 NNENNFVNTLRLWK
+195 NNKNKFVNTLRLWK
-209 AESINKIDYLNL
+209 AESINKVDYMNL

-228 AYDDYIDNNSLTQFL
+228 AYDDYINNNSLTQFL

-258 QEYFYSVSTIQD
+258 QEYFYSVSTVQD
-270 IFRRYFKKNRD
+270 IFRRYFKKNHD
-281 IRDIKNKIK
+281 LKNIKNKIK

-295 IHPSLAIIEFIRALN
+295 IHPSLAIIEFIRTLN
-310 QGYNLEIKECI
+310 QGYKLEIKECV
-321 EISKKVFVHIGFL
+321 EISKKIFVHIGFL
-334 VTSDSKESY
+334 ITPDSKESY
-343 DLSLIKSIDSSFY
+343 DISMIKSIDKSFY

-367 ENRNLSIIEDDQLK
+367 ENLNLSIIENGQLR
-381 YDRINYCFVDS
+381 YDRLNYCFVHD

-397 KIFVDNY
+397 KTFVDNY
-404 KEEGVKFSY
+404 RENGANFSY
-413 LNFGVDRYLYSD
+413 LNFGVDRHLYAD
-425 SNNLLFK
+425 SNNILLK
-432 KSLENYGINIVNKD
+432 KSLEKYGINIANKE
-446 SVRKLENFKNY
+446 SLRKIENLKNCRD
-457 NVFYDEI
+457 FCDEVEDI
-464 EEVKF
+464 KF
-469 KNKLNLIKEFKLDG
+469 KNKLNLIKQFNLDQ
-483 FDRVNPYSIFD
+483 FDRINPYSIFD

-506 LLNAISIASIYYKLK
+506 LLNAISIASTYYNLK
-521 DNSNILISPTTY
+521 DNANIFISPTTY

-569 LKIIFIEDANVERL
+569 LKIIFIEDANVEKL

-590 DLYSNLSLPIFDN
+590 DIYSNLSLPIYDN
-603 QSFHMLNSIFNLSNV
+603 QSFHMLNSIFNMANV
-618 ISSKGGIISNIE
+618 LSSKGGIISNIE
-630 KKNEIYTFGE
+630 KKNDIYTFGK

-647 IKNEHAYDAR
+647 IRNENTYDAR
-657 EFYYKNYIIKRT
+657 EFYYKNHLLKRT

-681 PYNFKNIYDYLISYN
+681 PYNFKNIYDYLISFN

-702 KDHDSLL
+702 NDHDSLL
-709 DMRFK
+709 DIRFK
-714 ISKDYLDKKKWI
+714 ISNDYLNKEKWI

-735 ANEFNLDKN
+735 ANEFNLDEN

>member
-10 KRIQNFLYSFYA
+10 KRIQSFLYSFYA

-42 QDIGKYW
+42 QDIGKNW

-55 FDDKEV
+55 LENKEV

-69 PGKFIENAIESL
+69 PRKFIENIVESL
-81 DYKKEVDECLKLLN
+81 GYKKEVDDCLKILD
-95 ISMVDLLNYE
+95 ISMEDLLNYE

-126 SKNKIKSMAYAL
+126 SKNKIKSIAYAL

-151 GRQFINPNEWLSV
+151 GRQFVNPNEWLSI
-164 GYKWEHKKAFS
+164 GSKWEHKKAFS

-195 NNENNFVNTLRLWK
+195 NNENKFVNTLRLWK
-209 AESINKIDYLNL
+209 AESINKVDYMNL
-221 SSGDFKS
+221 SIGDFKS
-228 AYDDYIDNNSLTQFL
+228 AYDDYINNNSLTQFL

-270 IFRRYFKKNRD
+270 IFRRYFKKNHD
-281 IRDIKNKIK
+281 LKNIKNKIK

-295 IHPSLAIIEFIRALN
+295 IHPSLAIIEFIRTLN
-310 QGYNLEIKECI
+310 QGYKLEIKECV
-321 EISKKVFVHIGFL
+321 EISKKIFVHIGFL
-334 VTSDSKESY
+334 ITPDSKESY
-343 DLSLIKSIDSSFY
+343 DISMIKSIDKSFY

-367 ENRNLSIIEDDQLK
+367 ENLNLSIIENGQLR
-381 YDRINYCFVDS
+381 YDRLIYCFVHD

-397 KIFVDNY
+397 KTFVDNY
-404 KEEGVKFSY
+404 MENGANFSF
-413 LNFGVDRYLYSD
+413 LNFGVDRHLYAD
-425 SNNLLFK
+425 SNNILLK
-432 KSLENYGINIVNKD
+432 KSLEKYGINITNKE
-446 SVRKLENFKNY
+446 SLRKIGNLKNCK
-457 NVFYDEI
+457 NFYDEVEDI
-464 EEVKF
+464 KF
-469 KNKLNLIKEFKLDG
+469 KNKLNLIKHFNLDQ
-483 FDRVNPYSIFD
+483 FDRINPYSIFD

-506 LLNAISIASIYYKLK
+506 LLNAISIASTYYNLK
-521 DNSNILISPTTY
+521 DNANIFISPTTY

-569 LKIIFIEDANVERL
+569 LKIIFIEDANVEKL

-590 DLYSNLSLPIFDN
+590 DVYSNLSLPIYDN
-603 QSFHMLNSIFNLSNV
+603 QSFHMLNSIFNMANV
-618 ISSKGGIISNIE
+618 LSSKGGIISNID
-630 KKNEIYTFGE
+630 KKNEIYTFGK

-647 IKNEHAYDAR
+647 NRNENTYDAR
-657 EFYYKNYIIKRT
+657 EFYYKNHLLKRT

-681 PYNFKNIYDYLISYN
+681 PYNFKNIYDYLISFN

-709 DMRFK
+709 DIRFK
-714 ISKDYLDKKKWI
+714 ISTDYLDKEKWI

-735 ANEFNLDKN
+735 ANEFNLDEN

>member
-10 KRIQNFLYSFYA
+10 KRIQSFLYSFYA

-42 QDIGKYW
+42 QDIGKNW

-55 FDDKEV
+55 LENKEV

-69 PGKFIENAIESL
+69 PGKFIENIVESL
-81 DYKKEVDECLKLLN
+81 GYKKEVDDCLKILD
-95 ISMVDLLNYE
+95 ISMEDLLNYE

-126 SKNKIKSMAYAL
+126 SKNKIKSIAYAL

-151 GRQFINPNEWLSV
+151 GRQFVNPNEWLSV
-164 GYKWEHKKAFS
+164 GSKWEHKKAFS

-195 NNENNFVNTLRLWK
+195 NNENKFVNTLRLWK
-209 AESINKIDYLNL
+209 AESINKVDYMNL
-221 SSGDFKS
+221 SIGDFKS
-228 AYDDYIDNNSLTQFL
+228 AYDDYINNNSLTQFL

-258 QEYFYSVSTIQD
+258 QEYFYSVSTVQD
-270 IFRRYFKKNRD
+270 IFRRYFKKNHD
-281 IRDIKNKIK
+281 LKNIKNKIK

-295 IHPSLAIIEFIRALN
+295 IHPSLAIIEFIRTLN
-310 QGYNLEIKECI
+310 QGYKLEIKECV
-321 EISKKVFVHIGFL
+321 EISKKIFVHIGFL
-334 VTSDSKESY
+334 ITPDSKESY
-343 DLSLIKSIDSSFY
+343 DISMIKSINKSFY

-367 ENRNLSIIEDDQLK
+367 ENLNLSIIENGQLR
-381 YDRINYCFVDS
+381 YDRLNYCFVHD

-397 KIFVDNY
+397 KTFVDNY
-404 KEEGVKFSY
+404 RENGANFSY
-413 LNFGVDRYLYSD
+413 LNFGVDRHLYAD
-425 SNNLLFK
+425 SNNILLK
-432 KSLENYGINIVNKD
+432 KSLEKYGINITNKE
-446 SVRKLENFKNY
+446 SLRKIENLKNCK
-457 NVFYDEI
+457 NFCDEVEDI
-464 EEVKF
+464 KF
-469 KNKLNLIKEFKLDG
+469 KNKLNLIKHFKLDQ
-483 FDRVNPYSIFD
+483 FDRINPYSIFD

-506 LLNAISIASIYYKLK
+506 LLNAISIASTYYNLK
-521 DNSNILISPTTY
+521 DNANIFISPTTY

-569 LKIIFIEDANVERL
+569 LKIIFIEDANVEKL

-590 DLYSNLSLPIFDN
+590 DIYSNLSLPIYDN
-603 QSFHMLNSIFNLSNV
+603 QSFHMLNSIFNMANV
-618 ISSKGGIISNIE
+618 LSSKGGIISNIE
-630 KKNEIYTFGE
+630 KKNEIYTFGK

-647 IKNEHAYDAR
+647 IRNENTYDAR
-657 EFYYKNYIIKRT
+657 EFYYKNHLLKRT

-681 PYNFKNIYDYLISYN
+681 PYNFKNIYDYLISFN

-709 DMRFK
+709 DLRLK
-714 ISKDYLDKKKWI
+714 ISNDYLDKEKWI

-735 ANEFNLDKN
+735 ANEFNLDEN

>member
-81 DYKKEVDECLKLLN
+81 EYKKEVDECLKLLN
-95 ISMVDLLNYE
+95 ISMEDLLNYE

-164 GYKWEHKKAFS
+164 GNKWEHKKAFS

-321 EISKKVFVHIGFL
+321 EISKKVFIHIGFL
-334 VTSDSKESY
+334 ITSDSKESY

-367 ENRNLSIIEDDQLK
+367 ENINLSIIEDDQLK
-381 YDRINYCFVDS
+381 YDRLNYCFVDS

-446 SVRKLENFKNY
+446 SIRKLENFKNY

-469 KNKLNLIKEFKLDG
+469 KNKINLIKEFKLDG

-647 IKNEHAYDAR
+647 IKNENAYDAR
-657 EFYYKNYIIKRT
+657 EFYYKNDIIKRT

>member
-49 SKSKKS
+49 SKSKES

-95 ISMVDLLNYE
+95 ISVEDLLNYE

-164 GYKWEHKKAFS
+164 GNKWEHKKAFS

-381 YDRINYCFVDS
+381 YDRLNYCFVDS

-647 IKNEHAYDAR
+647 IKNENAYDAR
-657 EFYYKNYIIKRT
+657 EFYYKNDIIKRT

>member
-42 QDIGKYW
+42 QDIGKNW
-49 SKSKKS
+49 SKSKKT
-55 FDDKEV
+55 FKDKEV

-81 DYKKEVDECLKLLN
+81 DYKKEVNDCLKLLN
-95 ISMVDLLNYE
+95 ISMEDLLNYE

-138 RYESGGMKQVIRD
+138 RYESGGMKQVIKD

-164 GYKWEHKKAFS
+164 GNKWEHKKAFS
-175 YLLNIEGKKTKAV
+175 YILNIEGKKTKAV

-195 NNENNFVNTLRLWK
+195 NNENNFVNTLRLRK

-228 AYDDYIDNNSLTQFL
+228 SYDDYINNNSLTQFL

-343 DLSLIKSIDSSFY
+343 DLSMIKSIDSSFY
-356 DIILKLDDFVK
+356 YIILKLDDYVK
-367 ENRNLSIIEDDQLK
+367 ENKNLSIIEDDQLK
-381 YDRINYCFVDS
+381 YDRLNYCFVDS

-404 KEEGVKFSY
+404 KEEGVNFSY

-432 KSLENYGINIVNKD
+432 KSLENYGINVVNKD
-446 SVRKLENFKNY
+446 SIRKLENFQNY
-457 NVFYDEI
+457 KVFYDEI

-618 ISSKGGIISNIE
+618 LSSKGGIISNIE
-630 KKNEIYTFGE
+630 KKNEIYTFGQ

-647 IKNEHAYDAR
+647 IKNENAYDAR
-657 EFYYKNYIIKRT
+657 EFYYKNDIIKRT

>member
-42 QDIGKYW
+42 QDIGKNW

-55 FDDKEV
+55 FKNKEV

-81 DYKKEVDECLKLLN
+81 DYKKEVNECLKLLN
-95 ISMVDLLNYE
+95 ISMEDLLNYE
-105 KEASLGN
+105 EEASLGN

-164 GYKWEHKKAFS
+164 GNKWEHKKAFS

-270 IFRRYFKKNRD
+270 IFRRYFKKNHD
-281 IRDIKNKIK
+281 IKDIKNKIK

-310 QGYNLEIKECI
+310 QGYGVDIKECI

-343 DLSLIKSIDSSFY
+343 DLSMIKSIDSSFY
-356 DIILKLDDFVK
+356 DIILKLDDFLK
-367 ENRNLSIIEDDQLK
+367 ENRNLSIIEDKELK
-381 YDRINYCFVDS
+381 YDRLNYCFVDS
-392 YYYLS
+392 YFYLS

-432 KSLENYGINIVNKD
+432 KSLENYGINITNKD

-457 NVFYDEI
+457 KVFYDEI

-469 KNKLNLIKEFKLDG
+469 KNKLILIKEFKLDG

-630 KKNEIYTFGE
+630 KKNEIYTFGQ

-647 IKNEHAYDAR
+647 IKNENAYDAR
-657 EFYYKNYIIKRT
+657 EFYYKNDIIKRT

-714 ISKDYLDKKKWI
+714 ISKDYLDKEKWI

>member
-42 QDIGKYW
+42 QDIGKNW
-49 SKSKKS
+49 SKSKKT
-55 FDDKEV
+55 FKNKEV

-69 PGKFIENAIESL
+69 LGKFIENAIESL
-81 DYKKEVDECLKLLN
+81 DYKKEVNECLKLLN
-95 ISMVDLLNYE
+95 ISMEDLLNYE

-112 SDIGIGSWYLMKEL
+112 SDIGIGSWYLMKEF

-138 RYESGGMKQVIRD
+138 RYESGEMKQVIRD

-164 GYKWEHKKAFS
+164 GNKWEHKKAFS
-175 YLLNIEGKKTKAV
+175 YILNIEGKKTKAV

-248 TYEGKLFRLK
+248 TYEGKIFRLK

-270 IFRRYFKKNRD
+270 IFRRYFKKNHD
-281 IRDIKNKIK
+281 IRDIKDKIK

-310 QGYNLEIKECI
+310 QGYDIEIKECI

-343 DLSLIKSIDSSFY
+343 DISMIKSIDSSFY
-356 DIILKLDDFVK
+356 DIILKLDDYLK
-367 ENRNLSIIEDDQLK
+367 ENRNLSIIEDKQLK
-381 YDRINYCFVDS
+381 YDRLNYCFVDS

-618 ISSKGGIISNIE
+618 LSSKGGIISNIE
-630 KKNEIYTFGE
+630 KKNEIYTFGQ

-647 IKNEHAYDAR
+647 IKNENAYDAR
-657 EFYYKNYIIKRT
+657 EFYYKNDIIKRT